1 MLLLQIRCDCFG
13 SIFRRNKFPIQI
25 SQHNKLRLRVSE
37 GPLCARS
44 TCANVTENEVNRLGY
59 HTSADQLVLLTIQQS
74 IETIGVLNVMSRCVH
89 LAILGSTTLSF
100 QVGRPPPQKK
110 EIPEGKSS
118 IANMFGC
125 FQGSP
130 SLSLYV
136 YIYIYNIILH
146 EPHLDI

>member
-1 MLLLQIRCDCFG
+1 MCQ
-13 SIFRRNKFPIQI
+13 
-25 SQHNKLRLRVSE
+25 VY
-37 GPLCARS
+37 LCKRYRKRGEPAWI
-44 TCANVTENEVNRLGY
+44 Y

-110 EIPEGKSS
+110 IPEGKSS

-130 SLSLYV
+130 SLSLSV
-136 YIYIYNIILH
+136 CIHIYIYIFKTLYNMNHI
-146 EPHLDI
+146 